1 MTQPTTPTQP
11 TQPTQP
17 TKPEIMEL
25 IDELTIREQLD
36 VHALRA
42 EFPVLERQV
51 HGKPLVYLDNA
62 ATAQRPLKVIEAMDR
77 CYREYNANVHRGVH
91 QLSAEASEAFE
102 ESRRDVARLLNAPSD
117 REVIFTRGTTEAINL
132 VANSFLLPRLKA
144 DDEILI
150 SHMEHHSN
158 IVPWQLLCEQTG
170 AKLKI
175 IPINDKGE
183 LLIDTLDDLITERT
197 RMLGLVH
204 VSNALGTVNPVR
216 EVCEIARRHGVPV
229 LVDGAQ
235 ATPHE
240 RVDVQALGCD
250 FYAMS
255 AHKMYGPTGIG
266 ALWGRE
272 ELLEA
277 MPPWQG
283 GGEMILK
290 VSFEETVYN
299 ELPHKFEA
307 GTPNIAGAIGLG
319 AAVRFLEDTGLEA
332 IAHHE
337 KKLLDYATEKMQ
349 QVEGLTII
357 GQAEH
362 KGPVIAFTLDGVH
375 PNDIGTIIDHHGVAI
390 RTGHHC
396 AMPVMQFFDVP
407 ATARVSFAAYNLR
420 TEIDVFLEALE
431 KARQMLA

>member
-1 MTQPTTPTQP
+1 
-11 TQPTQP
+11 
-17 TKPEIMEL
+17 MEL

-62 ATAQRPLKVIEAMDR
+62 ATAQRPLRVIDAMDR
-77 CYREYNANVHRGVH
+77 FYREYNANVHRGVH
-91 QLSAEASEAFE
+91 QLSAEASEGFE
-102 ESRRDVARLLNAPSD
+102 QSRRDVARLLNAPSE

-132 VANSFLLPRLKA
+132 VASSFLRPRLSEG
-144 DDEILI
+144 DEILI

-170 AKLKI
+170 AKLKV

-183 LLIDTLDDLITERT
+183 LLIDALEDLINERT
-197 RMLGLVH
+197 KMLGLVH

-216 EVCEIARRHGVPV
+216 EVCEIAHRHDVPV
-229 LVDGAQ
+229 LIDGAQ

-240 RVDVQALGCD
+240 KVDVQALDCD

-283 GGEMILK
+283 GGEMILR
-290 VSFEETVYN
+290 VSFDETTYN

-307 GTPNIAGAIGLG
+307 GTPNISGAIGLG
-319 AAVRFLEDTGLEA
+319 AAVKFLEDTGLDA

-337 KKLLDYATEKMQ
+337 KKLLDYATEQMQ

-420 TEIDVFLEALE
+420 SEIDVFLKALAQ
-431 KARQMLA
+431 ARTMLT

>member
-1 MTQPTTPTQP
+1 
-11 TQPTQP
+11 
-17 TKPEIMEL
+17 MEL
-25 IDELTIREQLD
+25 VEEITIRDQLD
-36 VHALRA
+36 VLRLR
-42 EFPVLERQV
+42 EQFPVLARQV

-62 ATAQRPLKVIEAMDR
+62 ATAQRPLAVIEAMDDF
-77 CYREYNANVHRGVH
+77 YRRYNANVHRGVH
-91 QLSAEASEAFE
+91 QLSVEASEAFE
-102 ESRRDVARLLNAPSD
+102 QSRQAVARLINAPSE

-132 VANSFLLPRLKA
+132 VANSFLRPTIQA
-144 DDEILI
+144 GDEILI

-170 AKLKI
+170 AALKI
-175 IPINDKGE
+175 MPINQRGE
-183 LLIDTLDDLITERT
+183 LLLDQVEELISERT
-197 RMLGLVH
+197 KLIGIVH
-204 VSNALGTVNPVR
+204 VSNALGTVNPVAELCR
-216 EVCEIARRHGVPV
+216 IARRHDVPV

-240 RVDVQALGCD
+240 VVDVQALGCD

-266 ALWGRE
+266 ALWGKE
-272 ELLEA
+272 ALLEK

-290 VSFEETVYN
+290 VSFDETTFN

-307 GTPNIAGAIGLG
+307 GTPNISGAIGLG
-319 AAVRFLEDTGLEA
+319 AAVQFLEDTGLER
-332 IAHHE
+332 IARHE
-337 KKLLDYATEKMQ
+337 QKLLDYATEQMN
-349 QVEGLTII
+349 QVEGLSII
-357 GQAEH
+357 GQAAQ
-362 KGPVIAFTLDGVH
+362 KGPVIAFTLDGIH
-375 PNDIGTIIDHHGVAI
+375 PNDIGTIIDHYGVAI

-420 TEIDVFLEALE
+420 AEIDVFLEALK
-431 KARQMLA
+431 KARKMLV

>member
-1 MTQPTTPTQP
+1 
-11 TQPTQP
+11 
-17 TKPEIMEL
+17 MEL
-25 IDELTIREQLD
+25 LDEITIRDQLD
-36 VHALRA
+36 VLRLRA
-42 EFPVLERQV
+42 EFPVLERKV

-62 ATAQRPLKVIEAMDR
+62 ATAQRPLAVIEAMDDF
-77 CYREYNANVHRGVH
+77 YRRYNANVHRGVH

-102 ESRRDVARLLNAPSD
+102 QSRQAVARLINAPSE

-132 VANSFLLPRLKA
+132 VANSFLRPTIQA
-144 DDEILI
+144 GDEILI

-158 IVPWQLLCEQTG
+158 IVPWQLLCQQTG
-170 AKLKI
+170 AVLKI
-175 IPINDKGE
+175 IPINRRGE
-183 LLIDTLDDLITERT
+183 LLLDQVEALISERT
-197 RMLGLVH
+197 KLIGIVH
-204 VSNALGTVNPVR
+204 VSNALGTVNPVAELCR
-216 EVCEIARRHGVPV
+216 IARRHGVPV

-240 RVDVQALGCD
+240 VVDVQALGCD

-266 ALWGRE
+266 ALWGKE
-272 ELLEA
+272 ALLEE

-290 VSFEETVYN
+290 VSFDETVFN

-307 GTPNIAGAIGLG
+307 GTPNISGAIGMG
-319 AAVRFLEDTGLEA
+319 AAVKFLEDTGLER
-332 IAHHE
+332 IAQHE
-337 KKLLDYATEKMQ
+337 QKLLDYATEQMN

-357 GQAEH
+357 GQAAH
-362 KGPVIAFTLDGVH
+362 KGPVIAFTLDGIH

-396 AMPVMQFFDVP
+396 AMPVMQFFEVP

-420 TEIDVFLEALE
+420 AEIDVFLDALE
-431 KARQMLA
+431 KARKMLS

>member
-1 MTQPTTPTQP
+1 M
-11 TQPTQP
+11 
-17 TKPEIMEL
+17 EIVKSGVK
-25 IDELTIREQLD
+25 DQLD
-36 VHALRA
+36 VHRLRA
-42 EFPVLERQV
+42 EFPVLERTV

-62 ATAQRPLKVIEAMDR
+62 ATAQRPLKVIEAMNDF
-77 CYREYNANVHRGVH
+77 YRRYNANVHRGVH
-91 QLSAEASEAFE
+91 QLSVEASEAFE
-102 ESRRDVARLLNAPSD
+102 QSRRDVARLLNAASE

-132 VANSFLLPRLKA
+132 VANSFLRPTIKPG
-144 DDEILI
+144 DEILI

-170 AKLKI
+170 AKLKVM
-175 IPINDKGE
+175 PINRRGE
-183 LLIDTLDDLITERT
+183 LMLDAAEALINERT
-197 RMLGLVH
+197 RLIGIVH
-204 VSNALGTVNPVR
+204 VSNALGTVNPVAELCALAKR
-216 EVCEIARRHGVPV
+216 LDVPV

-240 RVDVQALGCD
+240 KVDVQALGCD
-250 FYAMS
+250 FYAFS

-272 ELLEA
+272 ALLEA

-290 VSFEETVYN
+290 VSFEETTFN

-319 AAVRFLEDTGLEA
+319 AAVQWLEEVGVERIVAHEA
-332 IAHHE
+332 
-337 KKLLDYATEKMQ
+337 KLLEFATERMSEI
-349 QVEGLTII
+349 EGLTII
-357 GQAEH
+357 GQAAH

-375 PNDIGTIIDHHGVAI
+375 PNDLGTIIDHHGVAI

-396 AMPVMQFFDVP
+396 AMPVMQFFEVP

-420 TEIDVFLEALE
+420 TEVEVFLEALE
-431 KARQMLA
+431 KARQMLV

>member
-1 MTQPTTPTQP
+1 
-11 TQPTQP
+11 
-17 TKPEIMEL
+17 MEL

-42 EFPVLERQV
+42 QFPVLERQV

-62 ATAQRPLKVIEAMDR
+62 ATAQRPLAVIEAMDR
-77 CYREYNANVHRGVH
+77 FYREYNANVHRGVH
-91 QLSAEASEAFE
+91 QLSVEASEAFE
-102 ESRRDVARLLNAPSD
+102 ESRRDVARLLNANSD
-117 REVIFTRGTTEAINL
+117 CEIVFTRGTTEAINL
-132 VANSFLLPRLKA
+132 VANSYLRPRLKA
-144 DDEILI
+144 GDEILI

-158 IVPWQLLCEQTG
+158 IVPWQMLCEQTG
-170 AKLKI
+170 AVLKV
-175 IPINDKGE
+175 IPINRRGE
-183 LLIDTLDDLITERT
+183 LELDALEDLISERT
-197 RMLGLVH
+197 KLVGLVH

-216 EVCEIARRHGVPV
+216 EVCAIAKRHGVPV

-240 RVDVQALGCD
+240 QVDVQALGCD

-307 GTPNIAGAIGLG
+307 GTPNISGAIGLG
-319 AAVRFLEDTGLEA
+319 AAVKFLEDTGLEA

-337 KKLLDYATEKMQ
+337 QKLLDYATERMLE
-349 QVEGLTII
+349 VDGLTII
-357 GQAEH
+357 GQAEK

-420 TEIDVFLEALE
+420 TEVDVFLQALE
-431 KARQMLA
+431 KARDMLT